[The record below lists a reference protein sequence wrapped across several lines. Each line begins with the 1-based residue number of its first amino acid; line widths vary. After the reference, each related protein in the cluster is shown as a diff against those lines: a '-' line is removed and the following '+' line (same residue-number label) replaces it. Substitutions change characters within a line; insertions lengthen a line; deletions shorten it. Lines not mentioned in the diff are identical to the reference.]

1 MSALVA
7 RWLALPPN
15 LRGILWVALS
25 GLLFALLNVFTL
37 IPAQHLNPYV
47 MAFLRYF
54 FGALFLLPVVFRLG
68 LYRSLHTNRLGLHIS
83 RGAIHT
89 AGMMLWF
96 VALPLTTLAEITAL
110 GFTGPIFV
118 TIGAALFLAEDVRL
132 RRWIAVIVGFVGAM
146 IIIRPGFGDDSSRRH
161 LHPGLDAD
169 LLGLEPDLQG
179 AGPHRL
185 GQHHRDL
192 AEHRDRDLRRALRDL
207 VLADADAGST
217 CCGSWRPG
225 LAGTLGHICQ
235 QRGYQLADITL
246 LQPIGFLSLIWN
258 TLLGYF
264 LFFQQPDV
272 WTFVGA
278 AVIFASALYISH
290 REAVRRAQIK
300 TADRRPAPRPDDLDQ
315 PPVTLMWRGTAGP
328 VWRRSM
334 MKSWPLGLRAIA
346 SVIAWSSTS
355 SLSEARSGARRSA
368 ASSWPRHM

>member
-1 MSALVA
+1 VSALVA

-25 GLLFALLNVFTL
+25 GVLFALLNVFTL

-47 MAFLRYF
+47 MAFLRYL
-54 FGALFLLPVVFRLG
+54 FGALFLVPIVMRLG
-68 LYRSLHTNRLGLHIS
+68 LYRSLHTRRLPLHIS

-118 TIGAALFLAEDVRL
+118 TIGAALFLAEKVRL
-132 RRWIAVIVGFVGAM
+132 RRWMAVMVGFIGAM
-146 IIIRPGFGDDSSRRH
+146 IIIRPGFGDIHIGVICILISTPIFSASNLISKALARTDSATTIVIWQNIVIVVCA
-161 LHPGLDAD
+161 LPFALWFWQTPQWGDVFWF
-169 LLGLEPDLQG
+169 LL
-179 AGPHRL
+179 A
-185 GQHHRDL
+185 
-192 AEHRDRDLRRALRDL
+192 
-207 VLADADAGST
+207 
-217 CCGSWRPG
+217 G

-258 TLLGYF
+258 TMLGYF
-264 LFFQQPDV
+264 LFFQKPDV

-300 TADRRPAPRPDDLDQ
+300 TAAAKADP
-315 PPVTLMWRGTAGP
+315 
-328 VWRRSM
+328 
-334 MKSWPLGLRAIA
+334 
-346 SVIAWSSTS
+346 
-355 SLSEARSGARRSA
+355 EA
-368 ASSWPRHM
+368 

>member
-1 MSALVA
+1 VSALVA

-15 LRGILWVALS
+15 LRGILWVAIS
-25 GLLFALLNVFTL
+25 GVLFALLNVFTL

-54 FGALFLLPVVFRLG
+54 FGALFLVPIVMRLG
-68 LYRSLHTNRLGLHIS
+68 LYRSLHTRRLPLHIS

-118 TIGAALFLAEDVRL
+118 TIGAALFLAEKVRL
-132 RRWIAVIVGFVGAM
+132 RRWMAVIVGFIGAM
-146 IIIRPGFGDDSSRRH
+146 IIIRPGFGDIHLGVICVLISTPIFSASNLISKALARTDSSTTIVIWQNIVIVACA
-161 LHPGLDAD
+161 LPLALWFWQTPLWGDIVWF
-169 LLGLEPDLQG
+169 LL
-179 AGPHRL
+179 A
-185 GQHHRDL
+185 
-192 AEHRDRDLRRALRDL
+192 
-207 VLADADAGST
+207 
-217 CCGSWRPG
+217 G

-258 TLLGYF
+258 TMLGYF
-264 LFFQQPDV
+264 LFFQKPDV

-290 REAVRRAQIK
+290 REAVRRAQIR
-300 TADRRPAPRPDDLDQ
+300 TAA
-315 PPVTLMWRGTAGP
+315 A
-328 VWRRSM
+328 
-334 MKSWPLGLRAIA
+334 KA
-346 SVIAWSSTS
+346 SP
-355 SLSEARSGARRSA
+355 EA
-368 ASSWPRHM
+368 

>member
-15 LRGILWVALS
+15 LRGILWVAFS
-25 GLLFALLNVFTL
+25 GVLFALLNVFTL

-54 FGALFLLPVVFRLG
+54 FGALFLVPFVMRLG
-68 LYRSLHTNRLGLHIS
+68 VYRSLHTRRLPLHIS

-132 RRWIAVIVGFVGAM
+132 RRWIAVIVGFIGAM
-146 IIIRPGFGDDSSRRH
+146 IIIRPGFGDIHLGVICILISTPIFSASNLISKALARTDSSTTIVIWQNIVIVICA
-161 LHPGLDAD
+161 LPFALWFWQTPALVDIFWF
-169 LLGLEPDLQG
+169 LLAG
-179 AGPHRL
+179 A
-185 GQHHRDL
+185 
-192 AEHRDRDLRRALRDL
+192 
-207 VLADADAGST
+207 
-217 CCGSWRPG
+217 
-225 LAGTLGHICQ
+225 AGTLGHICQ

-258 TLLGYF
+258 TMLGYF
-264 LFFQQPDV
+264 LFFQKPDI

-290 REAVRRAQIK
+290 REAVRRALIK
-300 TADRRPAPRPDDLDQ
+300 TA
-315 PPVTLMWRGTAGP
+315 GTQANP
-328 VWRRSM
+328 
-334 MKSWPLGLRAIA
+334 
-346 SVIAWSSTS
+346 
-355 SLSEARSGARRSA
+355 EA
-368 ASSWPRHM
+368 